1 MIKTIKAIPVGIA
14 NVYKLIYDGNE
25 YLATKNLAP
34 GISVYGEQR
43 IGIDPEYR
51 IWNPYR
57 SKLAAMILKQ
67 MRIPLHSNSKILYL
81 GAASGTT
88 ASHISDIASNGV
100 IYAVEFSH
108 SAASELLEVCSHR
121 GNLIPIFANARKPMD
136 YAMIVD
142 QVEVIYQ
149 DIAQPDQVEIAIHNA
164 KHFLKRNGYL
174 IIAIKA
180 RSINA
185 AAKPSAIFKAALE
198 KLSRS
203 FKLEERKALEPY
215 HRDHLAVIARFI
227 D

>member
-1 MIKTIKAIPVGIA
+1 MIKAIPLGIA
-14 NVYKLIYDGNE
+14 NVYKLICDGNE
-25 YLATKNLAP
+25 YLATQSLTP

-43 IGIDPEYR
+43 FGIDPEYR
-51 IWNPYR
+51 VWNPNR
-57 SKLAAMILKQ
+57 SKLAAMILKH
-67 MRIPLHSNSKILYL
+67 MKIPLHSNSKILYL

-88 ASHISDIASNGV
+88 ASHVSDIASTGL

-108 SAASELLEVCSHR
+108 TAASQLLEVCSHR
-121 GNLIPIFANARKPMD
+121 FNLIPIFANARKPRD

-149 DIAQPDQVEIAIHNA
+149 DIAQRDQVEIAIHNA
-164 KHFLKRNGYL
+164 KYFLKRDGYL

-180 RSINA
+180 RSIDA
-185 AAKPSAIFKAALE
+185 TAKPAAIFEAALK
-198 KLSRS
+198 KLSHA
-203 FKLEERKALEPY
+203 FKLEERKTLEPY